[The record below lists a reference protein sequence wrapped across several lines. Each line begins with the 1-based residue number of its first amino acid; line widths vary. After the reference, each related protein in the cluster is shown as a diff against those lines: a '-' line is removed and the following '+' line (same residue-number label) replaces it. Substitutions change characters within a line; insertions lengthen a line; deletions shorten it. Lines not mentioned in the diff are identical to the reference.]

1 MKLMSSLLPIAYMTL
16 LSKVVQATTTDPLS
30 YREIAGFVPANSDN
44 VTTLLDFINSR
55 SDLSSLATNIG
66 EVGGFVEAFN
76 TTPNWSFTFFA
87 PNNDAFESHT
97 GEYFN
102 TFQAT
107 P

>member
-1 MKLMSSLLPIAYMTL
+1 MKAMKSILRISWLISL
-16 LSKVVQATTTDPLS
+16 SNVVQATTDPFT
-30 YREIAGFVPANSDN
+30 YREIPGFVPTASTN
-44 VTTLLDFINSR
+44 VTTLMRFITGR
-55 SDLSSLATNIG
+55 SDLSNLATNIG
-66 EVGGFVEAFN
+66 EVGGFLEAFN

-102 TFQAT
+102 TYQAT

>member
-1 MKLMSSLLPIAYMTL
+1 MKATNSLLRISWLIL
-16 LSKVVQATTTDPLS
+16 LSNVVQATNDPLV
-30 YREIAGFVPANSDN
+30 YREITGFVPAASAN
-44 VTTLLDFINSR
+44 VTTLMEFIAGR
-55 SDLSSLATNIG
+55 PDLSTLAKNIG
-66 EVGGFVEAFN
+66 EVGGFLEAFN

-87 PNNDAFESHT
+87 PNNDAFMSHT